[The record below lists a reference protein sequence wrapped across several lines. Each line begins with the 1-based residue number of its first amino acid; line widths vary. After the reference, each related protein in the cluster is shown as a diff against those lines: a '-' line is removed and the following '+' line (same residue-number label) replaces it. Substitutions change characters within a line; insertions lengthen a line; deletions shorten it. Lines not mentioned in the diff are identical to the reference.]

1 MKWRSQ
7 ISDTIPI
14 PYIPHMLESLLQG
27 MENNLY
33 NPAGVQTSSVTPHN
47 LGYSR
52 LIQKSTI
59 HSSRTTHYYYS
70 QHISSLSPIAN
81 VPQLYTTSLMHNYH
95 IRMNKKLL
103 GREFSKEEIILVL
116 KEIEGNKAPSL
127 DGFIMAFFQKRW
139 RVVEG
144 DILAFFSDFHRH
156 SIFKKSL
163 NASFPALIPKKHN
176 AENMKD
182 FPAYQPIRQFGEAV
196 GQSFG

>member
-1 MKWRSQ
+1 
-7 ISDTIPI
+7 
-14 PYIPHMLESLLQG
+14 
-27 MENNLY
+27 
-33 NPAGVQTSSVTPHN
+33 
-47 LGYSR
+47 
-52 LIQKSTI
+52 
-59 HSSRTTHYYYS
+59 
-70 QHISSLSPIAN
+70 
-81 VPQLYTTSLMHNYH
+81 MHNYH

-156 SIFKKSL
+156 SVFKRSL

-176 AENMKD
+176 AENTKD
-182 FPAYQPIRQFGEAV
+182 FPAY
-196 GQSFG
+196 